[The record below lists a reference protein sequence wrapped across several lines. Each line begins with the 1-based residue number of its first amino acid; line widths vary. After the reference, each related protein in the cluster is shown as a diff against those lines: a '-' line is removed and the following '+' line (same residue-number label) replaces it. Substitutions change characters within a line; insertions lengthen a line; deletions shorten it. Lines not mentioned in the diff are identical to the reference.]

1 MFQFRELLSD
11 DFLEN
16 PPRNEKKDISAQA
29 YPVPDANLTSGRY
42 NRYIP
47 QTLKKFQVGQEILRG
62 RGERSCRLSTLF
74 NGTQFIPDR

>member
-42 NRYIP
+42 NHQIP
-47 QTLKKFQVGQEILRG
+47 QTFKKFQVGQEIFRG
-62 RGERSCRLSTLF
+62 RGERSGRVNTLF
-74 NGTQFIPDR
+74 TGI